1 MAALFYILSLLLY
14 IRGRL
19 VQRQRTGILKSS
31 AGVTRFKALFPS
43 PFLWFLASFL
53 AGLLAMGCKEI
64 SVTLPFFVFLYE
76 WFFFQDLS
84 WPWLRRCLPWILGAC
99 IPAAALAV
107 LHLGIRPQILT
118 NYNKWDFTMAQ
129 RVMTEF
135 RVVLYYVSLLFYPHP
150 SRLNLDH
157 DFPISYSLLDP
168 PTTLLSLGAIAAL
181 LGLACWLAKRD
192 RVLSFCILWFFG
204 NLVIESSVIPLDLV
218 FEHRLYLPSM
228 HVSLAFV
235 IIAYRHI
242 RPGRLAA
249 GLLLA
254 IAVVFSVWT
263 YQRNEVWRD
272 PVSLWSDT
280 VKKSPNKARAHNNLG
295 EAVVGQGSLEEAAAH
310 FREALRI
317 KPDYGKAHNNL
328 GVILAKQGRMDE
340 AIIHLLYHRN
350 PF

>member
-1 MAALFYILSLLLY
+1 MAALFYILSLLFY
-14 IRGRL
+14 VRGRI
-19 VQRQRTGILKSS
+19 VQRQRMASQKPP
-31 AGVTRFKALFPS
+31 AGAPRFKALFPY
-43 PFLWFLASFL
+43 PFLWFLGSVL

-76 WFFFQDLS
+76 WYFFQDLS
-84 WPWLRRCLPWILGAC
+84 WPWLRRCLPWILAAC

-135 RVVLYYVSLLFYPHP
+135 RVVLYYASLLFYPHP
-150 SRLNLDH
+150 SRLNLDY

-168 PTTLLSLGAIAAL
+168 PTTLLSLCAIAGL
-181 LGLACWLAKRD
+181 VGLACWRAKRD

-204 NLVIESSVIPLDLV
+204 NLVLESSVIPLDLV

-228 HVSLAFV
+228 LVSLAFV
-235 IIAYRHI
+235 LAMVRHI

-249 GLLLA
+249 GLLCAAAL
-254 IAVVFSVWT
+254 VLSVWT

-295 EAVVGQGSLEEAAAH
+295 EAVAKQGNLEEAAAH

-317 KPDYGKAHNNL
+317 EPDYGKAHNNI
-328 GVILAKQGRMDE
+328 GVILAQQGRMDE